1 MKNTEEANGM
11 VMHNVKNSVKDKG
24 DQNEKRHSPEWNR
37 GLASAD
43 AAIHVVLPTNIK
55 TSCECWPFYHLR
67 LNNKLLLFLLALCPM
82 YT

>member
-1 MKNTEEANGM
+1 MKNAETKESKIRSDTE
-11 VMHNVKNSVKDKG
+11 
-24 DQNEKRHSPEWNR
+24 PEWKR

-43 AAIHVVLPTNIK
+43 AAILVVLPTNIK

-67 LNNKLLLFLLALCPM
+67 LNNKLLLFLLALCPV